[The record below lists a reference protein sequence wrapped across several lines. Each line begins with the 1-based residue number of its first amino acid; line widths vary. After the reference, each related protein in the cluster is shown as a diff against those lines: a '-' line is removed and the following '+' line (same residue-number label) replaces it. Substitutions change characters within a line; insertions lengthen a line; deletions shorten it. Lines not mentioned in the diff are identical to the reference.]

1 MCALAVT
8 GPPPPE
14 ETELQVRF
22 REVLLWTPP
31 PKQKAEMIQPWAP
44 SLFELL
50 TSPRALTFDNLF
62 LLVATA
68 ALGSASVIVL
78 VW

>member
-14 ETELQVRF
+14 EIKLQVTF

-31 PKQKAEMIQPWAP
+31 KAEKIQPWEP
-44 SLFELL
+44 SLGELL
-50 TSPRALTFDNLF
+50 TSPRALTFGNLF
-62 LLVATA
+62 LLVATT